1 MREKDIILS
10 ACGVG
15 EYGELKGCV
24 SVNYAK
30 WHMEEQKEE
39 IVKEFF
45 TNEPVINITRTPRFT
60 MVDLAFEMG
69 EDSDF
74 YEMLDVLRMSSEPG
88 NSFDEEGDVMP
99 VLYMTMMPY
108 EYEMEYFLTGLHG
121 VWCLIPSE
129 QVGEIDTVRL
139 IFNNEL
145 FSVYQVD
152 EEVLDA
158 LREEVYL
165 DGEDFGDRED
175 FGAGNDLETREDFED
190 GEGLETREGFEDG
203 EDFGVKGDSEDES
216 YGLYG
221 DFGESDLE
229 EDLEEYLETD
239 DKGKFGNESGNG
251 VDDWRNGDYGD
262 MTGEL
267 LEKLDEDIWRA

>member
-15 EYGELKGCV
+15 EYGEPKGCV
-24 SVNYAK
+24 SMNFAK
-30 WHMEEQKEE
+30 WHMEEQREE
-39 IVKEFF
+39 IVREFF
-45 TNEPVINITRTPRFT
+45 TNEPVLNITRTPRFT

-74 YEMLDVLRMSSEPG
+74 HELLEVLRMSSEPG
-88 NSFDEEGDVMP
+88 NAFDEEGDVMP
-99 VLYMTMMPY
+99 VLYMTIMPY

-152 EEVLDA
+152 EEVLDTM
-158 LREEVYL
+158 RKEVYL
-165 DGEDFGDRED
+165 DGEDFG
-175 FGAGNDLETREDFED
+175 AGDDLEMGEEFEV
-190 GEGLETREGFEDG
+190 G
-203 EDFGVKGDSEDES
+203 EDFGVEGDSEDES
-216 YGLYG
+216 YGAYS

-229 EDLEEYLETD
+229 EDLEEYLEAD
-239 DKGKFGNESGNG
+239 GKKESGDESG
-251 VDDWRNGDYGD
+251 SGAEDSGDGSSKV

>member
-15 EYGELKGCV
+15 EYGEPKGCV
-24 SVNYAK
+24 SVNFAK
-30 WHMEEQKEE
+30 WHMEDQREE

-74 YEMLDVLRMSSEPG
+74 REMLDVLRMSSELG
-88 NSFDEEGDVMP
+88 NAFDEEGDVMS
-99 VLYMTMMPY
+99 VMYMTIMPY

-129 QVGEIDTVRL
+129 QVGEIDTVRM

-175 FGAGNDLETREDFED
+175 FGVE
-190 GEGLETREGFEDG
+190 
-203 EDFGVKGDSEDES
+203 GDSGDES
-216 YGLYG
+216 YGSYD
-221 DFGESDLE
+221 DFGESELE
-229 EDLEEYLETD
+229 EDLEEYLEAD
-239 DKGKFGNESGNG
+239 GKGESGNESGNG
-251 VDDWRNGDYGD
+251 AENLGDGDSGD
-262 MTGEL
+262 MTREL